1 MAQNGTPT
9 IEDIKKQIEQ
19 LMSWE
24 RVELALSIV
33 TPQEVLQNC
42 TAEELEKWTGM
53 YVSPDAPEEPDE
65 VTAKD
70 FDTSELIIEL
80 LHRGES
86 ELILESMREE
96 EIAEYLTDNFERFED
111 NPILCR
117 MLLRFVLRDELKE
130 YVKGQERIV

>member
-33 TPQEVLQNC
+33 TPQEILQNC

-65 VTAKD
+65 VTVKD
-70 FDTSELIIEL
+70 FQSWEMIDELRSRKDEEDLLDEFDRHAIIGYVLSHFNDFDDDPE
-80 LHRGES
+80 
-86 ELILESMREE
+86 
-96 EIAEYLTDNFERFED
+96 
-111 NPILCR
+111 LCR
-117 MLLRFVLRDELKE
+117 RLVRFVLRDELKD
-130 YVKGQERIV
+130 YIKM